1 MADYAPGIP
10 DKNNRGRFMDLPTDV
25 QLTLVRQH
33 HDAKKA
39 GPHTDLRIGNESG
52 LYSWAVPKDLPTKP
66 GQWVLAI
73 PTSLHRHSYK
83 DFEGE
88 IPEGTYGAGHV
99 TKQEESPVVLLKN
112 TPSYVEFTRGTT
124 KDSPV
129 YKMKRTSGGN
139 WIIGIKEPQEPEPV
153 ASYQREHFKSVPIN
167 SVKDMLANGAAL
179 APKIDG
185 SSVLA
190 YLDKHGIKVYGTKS
204 DKSGHKPDYS
214 AHIGGLSQVQV
225 PEDLVGMM
233 LRGELYGVKNGQVI
247 PPQELSGFLNST
259 IQNAIQKRQRGLR
272 LMVAALA
279 VNRGKDDYGAP
290 VGDIVRRIHSPS
302 FTAVEPVTGAKA
314 RRLLNQILKGT
325 HPLTDEGLVVHQKNK
340 RPLKAKLREDY
351 DVVIDDIFPA
361 ITKGTPRA
369 GGFSYSLPSAPGK
382 TVGNVGTGFTH
393 KLLRDMLENPEA
405 YRGRLARIH
414 SQGQF
419 DSGAYRAPSFIA
431 LRED

>member
-1 MADYAPGIP
+1 MPDFAPGIP
-10 DKNNRGRFMDLPTDV
+10 NKANKGRFMDLPTDV

-33 HDAKKA
+33 HDARKA

-52 LYSWAVPKDLPTKP
+52 LYSFAVPKDLPEKP
-66 GQWVLAI
+66 GQWRLAI
-73 PTSLHRHSYK
+73 PTSLHRYGYK

-88 IPEGTYGAGHV
+88 IPEGYGAGHV
-99 TKQEESPVVLLKN
+99 TKQEESPVTLLKN
-112 TPSYVEFTRGTT
+112 TPSYVEFTRGTS

-139 WIIGIKEPQEPEPV
+139 WIIGIKEPQEPAPV
-153 ASYQREHFKSVPIN
+153 ADYQREHFKSVPIE
-167 SVKDMLANGAAL
+167 SVQKMLDSGATI

-190 YLDKHGIKVYGTKS
+190 YLDEHGIKVYGTRP

-233 LRGELYGVKNGQVI
+233 LRGELYGVRNGQVI

-290 VGDIVRRIHSPS
+290 VSDIVRRLHSPS
-302 FTAVEPVTGAKA
+302 FTALQPVGGEKA
-314 RRLLNQILKGT
+314 RRLLKQILAGR
-325 HPLTDEGLVVHQKNK
+325 HPLTGEGVVVHQKDK

-351 DVVIDDIFPA
+351 DVVIRDIFPA
-361 ITKGTPRA
+361 DTKSKPRA
-369 GGFSYSLPSAPGK
+369 GGFTYALPDRPHK
-382 TVGNVGTGFTH
+382 PVGNVGTGFSH
-393 KLLRDMLENPEA
+393 ELLRDMLRHPEK
-405 YRGRLARIH
+405 YVGRLARIH
-414 SQGQF
+414 AQSQYP
-419 DSGAYRAPSFIA
+419 DTGAYRAPSFIA
-431 LRED
+431 MRED

>member
-10 DKNNRGRFMDLPTDV
+10 DKSNKGRFMDLPTDV

-33 HDAKKA
+33 HDARKA
-39 GPHTDLRIGNESG
+39 GPHTDLRIGSPSG
-52 LYSWAVPKDLPTKP
+52 LYSWAVPRDLPTEP
-66 GQWVLAI
+66 GQWRLAI
-73 PTSLHRHSYK
+73 PTSLHRYNYK
-83 DFEGE
+83 DFESE
-88 IPEGTYGAGHV
+88 IEEGYGAGHV

-129 YKMKRTSGGN
+129 YKMKRTNGGN
-139 WIIGIKEPQEPEPV
+139 WIIGIKEPQEPAPV
-153 ASYQREHFKSVPIN
+153 ADYQREHFKSIPIS
-167 SVKDMLANGAAL
+167 SVKEMLDNGATI

-185 SSVLA
+185 ASVLA
-190 YLDKHGIKVYGTKS
+190 YLDKHGIKVYGTRP
-204 DKSGHKPDYS
+204 DKSGMKPDYS

-233 LRGELYGVKNGQVI
+233 LRGELYGVRNGQVI

-279 VNRGKDDYGAP
+279 VNNGKDDYQAD
-290 VGDIVRRIHSPS
+290 VGDIVRRLHSPS
-302 FTAVEPVTGAKA
+302 FTALQPVGGAKA

-325 HPLTDEGLVVHQKNK
+325 HPLTREGLVVHQKDK

-351 DVVIDDIFPA
+351 DVIIDDIFPA

-369 GGFSYSLPSAPGK
+369 GGFTYSLPSAPGK

-393 KLLRDMLENPEA
+393 KLLKDMLENPEA
-405 YRGRLARIH
+405 YRGRAARIY
-414 SQGQF
+414 SQGKYP
-419 DSGAYRAPSFIA
+419 SGAYRAPAFIA
-431 LRED
+431 MRED

>member
-1 MADYAPGIP
+1 MAQIIGIP
-10 DKNNRGRFMDLPTDV
+10 NKSMMSNLSVLPVDSPLELSRQLHTTGGGRRTHEDV
-25 QLTLVRQH
+25 
-33 HDAKKA
+33 
-39 GPHTDLRIGNESG
+39 RIGNESG
-52 LYSWAVPKDLPTKP
+52 LHSLAVPKGLPTET
-66 GQWVLAI
+66 GQWRLGI
-73 PTSLHRHSYK
+73 IQPLHAHSYGSW
-83 DFEGE
+83 EGE
-88 IPEGTYGAGHV
+88 IESGYGKGTVKLLEHG
-99 TKQEESPVVLLKN
+99 PVVLLKN

-153 ASYQREHFKSVPIN
+153 ASYQREHFKSVPIS
-167 SVKDMLANGAAL
+167 SVKDMLANGAAI

-190 YLDKHGIKVYGTKS
+190 YLDKHGIKVYGTKP

-233 LRGELYGVKNGQVI
+233 LRGELYGVHNGQVI

-290 VGDIVRRIHSPS
+290 VGDIVRRLHSPS

-325 HPLTDEGLVVHQKNK
+325 HPLTEEGLIVHQKDK

-369 GGFSYSLPSAPGK
+369 GGFSYSLPSEPGK